1 MKLYVGNVP
10 YQATDED
17 LRNLF
22 TLAGVSLESVNIVR
36 DRFSGE
42 PRGFAFVEIGNDEE
56 AQKAIHTCNGKD
68 LLGRTLVINE
78 ARPPREGG
86 GGRTGSGGGGGRGRG
101 GSGGGGGRGRW

>member
-10 YQATDED
+10 YQATED
-17 LRNLF
+17 DLQNMF
-22 TLAGVSLESVNIVR
+22 TQAGVTVDNVNIVR

-56 AQKAIHTCNGKD
+56 AQRAIRSCNGKD

-86 GGRTGSGGGGGRGRG
+86 GGGGRGRG
-101 GSGGGGGRGRW
+101 GSGGGRGGGRGRW